1 MVKDSFTW
9 GGLKVVLLG
18 LGLPTLS
25 SMASG
30 YVPATVKNMWHN
42 YVPYSDSKY
51 MKALTMVGG
60 TAAVAF
66 ALQHPMLKVITY
78 NEAMAATGIAMG
90 LVAVSLAQSM
100 YNGPG
105 AGLLADMPTSVS
117 LQGMAGYGGYYG
129 YLGSAHD
136 GMYGDD
142 TNAVVPM
149 GTTDDLFGVKTNVF

>member
-1 MVKDSFTW
+1 
-9 GGLKVVLLG
+9 
-18 LGLPTLS
+18 
-25 SMASG
+25 
-30 YVPATVKNMWHN
+30 
-42 YVPYSDSKY
+42 
-51 MKALTMVGG
+51 MVGG